1 MTTNRSP
8 HPEFAAM
15 TKMTSDLMA
24 TNPELELAYRYI
36 SHTNRHVFLT
46 GKAGTGKTTF
56 LHRVKA
62 EIPKR
67 MAVVAPTGVAAINAK
82 GVTIHSLFQLPFGT
96 LMPERMKQEVRTRR
110 FSQKKQD
117 LIKSLDLLIIDEI
130 SMVRADMLDAIDA
143 VLRHVRRREEPFGG
157 LQLLMIGDLHQL
169 PPVVKDS
176 DWREMRE
183 LYKTSYFFAS
193 LALQKARA
201 QVIQLKHI
209 YRQSDD
215 VFISLLNKVRNNRM
229 DQEVFDTLNSR
240 YRADFRPDDAEGY
253 ITLSSHNHTSLA
265 INREKLAQ
273 LAGKAY
279 TFQARVTGDFPESMY
294 PNEAELTFKI
304 GAQVMFNKNDVG
316 DYRQYF
322 NGKIG
327 TITAIEQ
334 DEITVSCPGES
345 KITVTPV
352 VWENRKYSLGA
363 NKEVQEDITGTYEQH
378 PLKLA
383 WSITI
388 HKSQG
393 LTFDKVIIDAG
404 SAFAH
409 GQVYVALSRCK
420 TFEGIV
426 LRTRIGNDS
435 VKTDEVVSSY
445 SARAEAEQ
453 PSEQDLREDRRAYE
467 IRCLMELFTFTEV
480 GYAAAQLQRALFE
493 HERAI
498 QGDAHGEY
506 WKLHETLKEKAVK
519 VGQGFLG
526 HIVNYG
532 KEPSLPSE
540 NQELASRLTKAGQY
554 FTDFL
559 ADDIL
564 LKLAEFGIL
573 TDNASVQ
580 GAVEEKQQAL
590 VRLLFEK
597 LSCFRTLEN
606 GFDPAAY
613 ITARTNADLDFQ
625 KQQKSGGAA
634 KPKKVILPKDLR
646 HPILFEQLLEWR
658 TKETQKTG
666 NPAYTVAHNNTLLEI
681 ASLLPTNKR
690 TLLRVKGFGPKT
702 YEKYGTTVTQIVKD
716 YLEGQANQ
724 VRTDLWAPEKADT
737 RQVTLDLHRA
747 GKTNA
752 EIAALRELT
761 EGTVET
767 HLAHWVA
774 QGELK
779 VEDLISA
786 EEIATI
792 RPFFQEH
799 TEAPLKDAFTHFKE
813 AYSYGVL
820 RLVRSLVGVSNN

>member
-1 MTTNRSP
+1 MTINRWP
-8 HPEFAAM
+8 YPEFAAM

-36 SHTNRHVFLT
+36 NQTNRHVFLT

-96 LMPERMKQEVRTRR
+96 LMPDRMKQELRTRR

-130 SMVRADMLDAIDA
+130 SMVRADMLDAVDA
-143 VLRHVRRREEPFGG
+143 VLRYVRRNEEPFGG
-157 LQLLMIGDLHQL
+157 IQLLMIGDLHQL
-169 PPVVKDS
+169 PPVVNDN
-176 DWREMRE
+176 DWREMRGV
-183 LYKTSYFFAS
+183 YTTSYFFGS
-193 LALQKARA
+193 LALRQARA

-215 VFISLLNKVRNNRM
+215 VFINLLNKVRNNQM

-240 YRADFRPDDAEGY
+240 YRKDFRPADDEGY
-253 ITLSSHNHTSLA
+253 ITLSSHNHTSQA
-265 INREKLAQ
+265 INREKLVQ
-273 LAGKAY
+273 LPGQSY
-279 TFQARVTGDFPESMY
+279 TFKAEVVGTFPESMY
-294 PNEAELTFKI
+294 PNEEELTFKV
-304 GAQVMFNKNDVG
+304 GAQVMFNKNDTG
-316 DYRQYF
+316 DYRAYF

-327 TITAIEQ
+327 TITSIVGE
-334 DEITVSCPGES
+334 EITVSCPGEN
-345 KITVTPV
+345 KITVSPV
-352 VWENRKYSLGA
+352 IWENRTYSLGA
-363 NKEVQEDITGTYEQH
+363 NKEVQEDIVGTYSQH

-404 SAFAH
+404 AAFAH

-426 LRTRIGNDS
+426 LRTRIGSES

-445 SARAEAEQ
+445 SEQAEARQ
-453 PSEQDLREDRRAYE
+453 PTENDLREDQRAYE
-467 IRCLMELFTFTEV
+467 IRCLYELFTFTEV

-526 HIVNYG
+526 HITNYG
-532 KEPSLPSE
+532 KEAVLPSE
-540 NQELASRLTKAGQY
+540 NQELTERLVKAGAY
-554 FTDFL
+554 FTSYL
-559 ADDIL
+559 ADDML
-564 LKLAEFGIL
+564 PKLAEFGIL

-580 GAVEEKQQAL
+580 SAVEEKQQAL
-590 VRLLFEK
+590 ARLLFEK
-597 LSCFRTLEN
+597 LSCFQTLQN

-613 ITARTNADLDFQ
+613 VTARTNADLDFQ
-625 KQQKSGGAA
+625 KKQSGGP

-646 HPILFEQLLEWR
+646 HPILFERLLEWR
-658 TKETQKTG
+658 TKETAKTG

-681 ASLLPTNKR
+681 ASLLPTNKK

-702 YEKYGTTVTQIVKD
+702 YEKYGTTITQIVKD
-716 YLEGQANQ
+716 YLDAQAGEVQ
-724 VRTDLWAPEKADT
+724 TDLWTAEKPDT

-761 EGTVET
+761 EGTIET
-767 HLAHWVA
+767 HLAHWVT
-774 QGELK
+774 QGELQ
-779 VEDLISA
+779 VADLVSQEEIDLIL
-786 EEIATI
+786 
-792 RPFFQEH
+792 PYFQEQ
-799 TEAPLKDAFTHFKE
+799 PDAALRDAYEYFAE
-813 AYSYGVL
+813 QYSYGKL
-820 RLVRSLVGVSNN
+820 RLVRTLVS